1 MKLNWVQAHDTLN
14 QAEEKI
20 VKSYGKNLKLTDGV
34 TIVERNGISCYRA
47 SFDLSDEILNSDG
60 NLLQVD
66 FGYQYHIIKIE
77 FYINYKL
84 VSKTYSSEEYV
95 RFLIPKKE
103 FKSGENHLFVVIT
116 EGAEMGIRGVLT
128 TDDAYVSEIASL
140 PEEIV
145 VSVPNALPSV
155 TDVKNDGDF
164 AEFKLSNGTSARL
177 NFYENAVF
185 RLKYPAD
192 AKQLADE
199 YCLQMTLK
207 SDKTVVIEQNSD
219 FVSYKAGKNTLIV
232 YLNPFKIEVL
242 DKDGKPLFVQNDE
255 PMACDELG
263 GISVKLENDEHIFG
277 INENG
282 HPHLDK
288 RGTIEDIWV
297 RHDFWRCDV
306 YCPFYISTKGYGL
319 YLNSAFH
326 SIFDMGYSIPDAALL
341 YTYSNIIDLFF
352 IDGPAPQD
360 IISSF
365 TGIIGRSPMPPKW
378 AFGFWQAGFNI
389 CKSRENATYALN
401 RYNEE
406 NIPVDVFCFDPAY
419 AKNRSDLIWSDET
432 FPNHKEYLK
441 LIDDNDM
448 HQILWICPFAVP
460 DSEIINIGK
469 KNGMFMVDKDGNF
482 LRSHNWVG
490 KGSGLLDFDSPT
502 TKEWLTNGLSS
513 FLNEGVAGFKLDGG
527 DTFEVPERM
536 FTNAGISA
544 KEMHNVYPIMHAKA
558 VQTIAKQT
566 KPDERPV
573 TWQRTGFTG
582 SGRYPITW
590 GGDQLATFG
599 GMQVLIKGGQGAGL
613 CGVSFWSQDI
623 GGFSW
628 HPETDEELFIR
639 SYQWGVLSPLA
650 RAHGRKTEPWAWTE
664 RGLKITGDFIKLRYK
679 LLPYIYSCA
688 YTSHKTG
695 VPFMYPLF
703 FFAPTDQNTY
713 SADYQYGYGPAF
725 MIAPIYEKA
734 GNEEGTA
741 TREIYLPEG
750 EWIDFNTKEI
760 YKGGKHIPYTAT
772 IDVLPLFIKK
782 GAIIPQV
789 NEVARVAKLDFS
801 RLTVEI
807 YPDSKETSFD
817 WYNDEGN
824 NFDYQK
830 DINNI
835 ISFKAVNDGA
845 IKIDIAAKNAK
856 YQPDYAGEFTLK
868 VFCDK
873 PNTVT
878 VNGKAAEFT
887 YDDFFA
893 EIKVKYDIKENL
905 SIIIK

>member
-1 MKLNWVQAHDTLN
+1 MKLNWQLTHEN
-14 QAEEKI
+14 FNEEEQKI
-20 VKSYGKNLKLTDGV
+20 VSSYGKNLKLLNGV
-34 TIVERNGISCYRA
+34 TIVERDSISCYRS
-47 SFDLSDEILNSDG
+47 SFNLTAEDLNADG
-60 NLLQVD
+60 NLMQID

-77 FYINYKL
+77 FYVNYKL
-84 VSKTYSSEEYV
+84 VGKSYSSEEYI
-95 RFLIPKKE
+95 RFLIPKSLLHE
-103 FKSGENHLFVVIT
+103 GENSLVVVVT

-128 TDDAYVSEIASL
+128 TDDDYVSEIASL
-140 PEEIV
+140 PEEIIV
-145 VSVPNALPSV
+145 TQPTQLPSV
-155 TDVKNDGDF
+155 TGFIKKDDC
-164 AEFKLSNGTSARL
+164 AEFSLSNGETARVT
-177 NFYENAVF
+177 FYNNGVF
-185 RLKYPAD
+185 RVKYPAD

-199 YCLQMTLK
+199 YCLSLTLNTEAPVVTAQSDSSVCFK
-207 SDKTVVIEQNSD
+207 TGDKTLTIN
-219 FVSYKAGKNTLIV
+219 F
-232 YLNPFKIEVL
+232 NPFTISVT
-242 DKDGKPLFVQNDE
+242 DKDGNAIFTQNNE
-255 PMACDELG
+255 PMQCAETG
-263 GISVKLENDEHIFG
+263 GISVKLQDDEHIFG

-282 HPHLDK
+282 HPRLDK

-306 YCPFYISTKGYGL
+306 YSPFYISTNGYGL

-326 SIFDMGYSIPDAALL
+326 SIFDMGYSLPDSALL

-378 AFGFWQAGFNI
+378 AFGFWQAGFSI
-389 CKSRENATYALN
+389 CRSRENATNTLN

-419 AKNRSDLIWSDET
+419 AKNRSDMIWSDET
-432 FPNHKEYLK
+432 FPNHEEYLK
-441 LIDDNDM
+441 LIEDNDM

-460 DSEIINIGK
+460 GSDIIDIGK
-469 KNGMFMVDKDGNF
+469 EKGMFMVDKDGNF

-490 KGSGLLDFDSPT
+490 KASGLFDFDAEP
-502 TKEWLTNGLSS
+502 TKEWLSERLGS

-558 VQTIAKQT
+558 VQEIAKQT
-566 KPDERPV
+566 QPDKRPV

-613 CGVSFWSQDI
+613 CGVSFWSQDV

-628 HPETDEELFIR
+628 HPETDEELCIR
-639 SYQWGVLSPLA
+639 SYQWGVLAPLA
-650 RAHGRKTEPWAWTE
+650 RAHGKKTEPWAWTD

-679 LLPYIYSCA
+679 LMPYIYSCA
-688 YTSHKTG
+688 YNSHKTG

-750 EWIDFNTKEI
+750 EWIDFNTKETFSGNQFI
-760 YKGGKHIPYTAT
+760 DYTAT

-801 RLTVEI
+801 RLTVEF
-807 YPDSKETSFD
+807 YPDSTATTFD

-835 ISFKAVNDGA
+835 VTFSTVNDGA
-845 IKIDIAAKNAK
+845 IKIDISAKNAA
-856 YQPDYAGEFTLK
+856 YQPDYTGEFTLK
-868 VFCDK
+868 VFCNK

-887 YDDFFA
+887 YDGKFA

-905 SIIIK
+905 AVIIK

>member
-1 MKLNWVQAHDTLN
+1 MKLTWSLAHDN
-14 QAEEKI
+14 FNEEEQKI
-20 VKSYGKNLKLTDGV
+20 VSSYGKNLKLTDGV
-34 TIVERNGISCYRA
+34 TIVERNSISCYRS
-47 SFDLSDEILNSDG
+47 SFNLKADDLNSFG
-60 NLLQVD
+60 NLVQID

-84 VSKTYSSEEYV
+84 VGKSYSSEEYI
-95 RFLIPKKE
+95 RFLIPKSTLCE
-103 FKSGENHLFVVIT
+103 GENSLVVVVT

-128 TDDAYVSEIASL
+128 TDDDYVSEIASL
-140 PEEIV
+140 PEEIIV
-145 VSVPNALPSV
+145 TQPTQLPSV
-155 TDVKNDGDF
+155 TGFIKKDDC
-164 AEFKLSNGTSARL
+164 AEFSLSNGETARVT
-177 NFYENAVF
+177 FYNNGVF
-185 RLKYPAD
+185 RVKYPAD

-199 YCLQMTLK
+199 YCLSLTLNTEAPVVTAQSDSSVCFK
-207 SDKTVVIEQNSD
+207 TGDKTLTIN
-219 FVSYKAGKNTLIV
+219 F
-232 YLNPFKIEVL
+232 NPFTISVT
-242 DKDGKPLFVQNDE
+242 DKDGNAIFTQNNE
-255 PMACDELG
+255 PMQCAETG
-263 GISVKLENDEHIFG
+263 GISVKLQDDEHIFG

-306 YCPFYISTKGYGL
+306 YCPFYISTNGYGL

-326 SIFDMGYSIPDAALL
+326 SIFDMGYSLPDSALL

-365 TGIIGRSPMPPKW
+365 AGIIGRSPMPPKW

-389 CKSRENATYALN
+389 CKSRENATCALN

-419 AKNRSDLIWSDET
+419 AKNRSDMIWSDEA
-432 FPNHKEYLK
+432 FPNHEEYLK
-441 LIDDNDM
+441 LIEDNDM

-469 KNGMFMVDKDGNF
+469 KNGMFMVDKEGKF

-502 TKEWLTNGLSS
+502 TKQWLTNCLAN
-513 FLNEGVAGFKLDGG
+513 FLNEGVSGFKLDGG

-558 VQTIAKQT
+558 VQEIAKQT
-566 KPDERPV
+566 QPDKRPV

-623 GGFSW
+623 GGFSF
-628 HPETDEELFIR
+628 HSDTDEELFIR
-639 SYQWGVLSPLA
+639 SYQWGVLAPLA
-650 RAHGRKTEPWAWTE
+650 RAHGKKTEPWAWTD

-679 LLPYIYSCA
+679 LMPYIYSCA
-688 YTSHKTG
+688 YNSHKTG
-695 VPFMYPLF
+695 IPFMYPLF

-750 EWIDFNTKEI
+750 EWIDFNTKETFSGNQSI
-760 YKGGKHIPYTAT
+760 DYTAT

-801 RLTVEI
+801 RLTIEF
-807 YPDSKETSFD
+807 YPDSTATTFD

-835 ISFKAVNDGA
+835 VTFSTVNDGA
-845 IKIDIAAKNAK
+845 IKIDIAAKNAA
-856 YQPDYAGEFTLK
+856 YQPDYTGEFTLK

-887 YDDFFA
+887 YDGKFA
-893 EIKVKYDIKENL
+893 EIKVTYDINEDL
-905 SIIIK
+905 AVIIK